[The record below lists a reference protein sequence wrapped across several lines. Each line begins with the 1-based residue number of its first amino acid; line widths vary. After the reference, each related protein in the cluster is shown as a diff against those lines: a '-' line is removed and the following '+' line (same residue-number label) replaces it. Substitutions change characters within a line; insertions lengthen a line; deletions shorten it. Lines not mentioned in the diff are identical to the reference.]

1 MRIGLVS
8 GANAAIVALVLALSG
23 CGGGA
28 EVSVVVPVG
37 PAGPDFDVV
46 AQINGEPI
54 AHLDVFPGER
64 ETVSVVSG
72 DAFELDASGP
82 VYWDFS
88 AGGSADIPAVTGGA
102 VLYGGAT
109 LHETVVNGSQLVLS
123 VTSSAPPGSS
133 VPVTIYVTSQ
143 DDSSQVATID
153 LLVEN

>member
-1 MRIGLVS
+1 MRIGLMS
-8 GANAAIVALVLALSG
+8 GANLGIVALVLALSG

-28 EVSVVVPVG
+28 DVTVVVPVT

-46 AQINGEPI
+46 ARINGEPI
-54 AHLDVFPGER
+54 AHLDVLPGES
-64 ETVSVVSG
+64 ETISVVSG
-72 DAFELDASGP
+72 DAFELDTSGP

-102 VLYGGAT
+102 ILYGGAT